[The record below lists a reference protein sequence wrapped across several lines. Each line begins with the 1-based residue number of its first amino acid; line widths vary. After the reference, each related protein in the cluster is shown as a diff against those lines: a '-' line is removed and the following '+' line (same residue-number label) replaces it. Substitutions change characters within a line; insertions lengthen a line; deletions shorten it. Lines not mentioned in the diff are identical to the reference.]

1 MHGAFR
7 RKGAGNA
14 LDAQD
19 RKCEPELQLPTQTPV
34 HGISEPIMV
43 RRSEDS
49 ALAEQSLSI
58 VYLSRFLKSFRGPKG
73 GI

>member
-19 RKCEPELQLPTQTPV
+19 RKCEPEPQLPTKTPV
-34 HGISEPIMV
+34 HDFYKPIMV
-43 RRSEDS
+43 RGIEDS